1 MRHQLN
7 SEVIF
12 IDESGDPALSEKSIE
27 RMPYYAMGFVYCNGV
42 CVLQKSLTAFNGV
55 SRQEL

>member
-1 MRHQLN
+1 MNLETH
-7 SEVIF
+7 
-12 IDESGDPALSEKSIE
+12 ESGDPALSEKSIE